1 MDVKIARALAF
12 VWVLAFMITYLSVS
26 EGYRYLV
33 ILIYGALGSAL
44 AFQISFKKTLV
55 TLLYVTLIAVL
66 ICMWWCSHVPS
77 VKSFILY
84 LTVFTIVAVAVSSW
98 IRRPKYVST

>member
-1 MDVKIARALAF
+1 MNVKIARALAF
-12 VWVLAFMITYLSVS
+12 IWVLAFMITYLIVGG
-26 EGYRYLV
+26 GYRYLV
-33 ILIYGALGSAL
+33 VLIYGALGSAL

-55 TLLYVTLIAVL
+55 TLLYIALIAVL

-84 LTVFTIVAVAVSSW
+84 LTVFTIVAVAVASW
-98 IRRPKYVST
+98 LRRPKYAST